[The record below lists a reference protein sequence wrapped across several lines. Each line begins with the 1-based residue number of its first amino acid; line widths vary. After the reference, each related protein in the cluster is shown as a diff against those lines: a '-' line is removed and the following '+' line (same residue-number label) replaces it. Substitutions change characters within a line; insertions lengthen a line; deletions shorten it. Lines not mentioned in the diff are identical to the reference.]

1 MAALSPAG
9 LAVFAVALGGLLR
22 WYRYNALSLWVDEGL
37 TVMHAR
43 LSWPLLLG
51 FGRIYDPHP
60 PLYYALVKLTSYVV
74 PEVTAGRLL
83 SVIAGTLTIVVVY
96 ALVTRLLHPWAG
108 ALAAVA
114 LAVAPLHLWYSQEA
128 RQYAV
133 TALLVAMTYLAL
145 VAYVQSGRRCWA
157 AIYGLAILLALYTE
171 YSALFALAPQLLLLT
186 LLLVTRR
193 ERAGA
198 LIGAGLLAGLCFLPW
213 LPRLLAVVGPTSAQA
228 QFTLSPARITA
239 TLLSIVGVAGN
250 SSYFYGSVP
259 TPWDVWPVPHA
270 LYLLALAP
278 AIASGILVVA
288 RRSAL
293 ALLTAA
299 GLLVGTIACA
309 AAVSLRYPSY
319 TERTVL
325 YAVLGWAIV
334 VGAASFAVRHPRWLR
349 ALVILSMALLL
360 TLDMVTA
367 ATIYAGADK
376 QNWRTLAA
384 DTAAAARLGLPVIT
398 YPSVSGVLIT
408 LYQPHALDR
417 RHIALADDDT
427 LTTARLLD
435 QQGKLP
441 DGLWASYIDTGNA
454 KRVLAPLAGWGYVR
468 LLHIYYFYP
477 LYLDLYARPTARL
490 GRNVAV
496 NGTFR
501 GMDARAVGWRLPRD
515 SVALLSDGAGGREL
529 LLPNGA
535 DGQGATLTIRARP
548 GHLYTLRLA
557 ARSRLAS
564 GFARAYLSCLSDKG
578 TLLAIAPDGGGAAAP
593 NDGRWHPITI
603 AALCPTATRALRIDL
618 RHSGSGQ
625 AYFRTITVHA
635 IAPVGP

>member
-1 MAALSPAG
+1 MGARTLPARTPASSAAIRAIHWAMAALSPAG
-9 LAVFAVALGGLLR
+9 LAVCAVALGGLLR
-22 WYRYNALSLWVDEGL
+22 WYRFNALSLWVDEGL

-43 LSWPLLLG
+43 LSWPVLLG

-60 PLYYALVKLTSYVV
+60 PFYYALVKVTSYVV
-74 PEVTAGRLL
+74 PEVIAGRLL
-83 SVIAGTLTIVVVY
+83 SVIAGTLTIAVVY

-108 ALAAVA
+108 VLAAVA

-157 AIYGLAILLALYTE
+157 TTYGLAILLALYTE
-171 YSALFALAPQLLLLT
+171 YSALFALAPQLLLL
-186 LLLVTRR
+186 VTRR

-198 LIGAGLLAGLCFLPW
+198 LIGVGLLAGLCFLPW

-228 QFTLSPARITA
+228 QFTLSPARIAA

-250 SSYFYGSVP
+250 SSYFYGSVS
-259 TPWDVWPVPHA
+259 TPWDVWPVPPP
-270 LYLLALAP
+270 LYVRVFAP
-278 AIASGILVVA
+278 AIVGGILVVA

-293 ALLTAA
+293 ALLTAT
-299 GLLVGTIACA
+299 GLLVGTIVCA
-309 AAVSLRYPSY
+309 AVVSLRYPSY

-334 VGAASFAVRHPRWLR
+334 VGAAPFAVRRPRWLR
-349 ALVILSMALLL
+349 ALVILSTALLL

-398 YPSVSGVLIT
+398 YPSVSGVLIN

-417 RHIALADDDT
+417 RQIALGDGDT

-435 QQGKLP
+435 QQGRLP

-468 LLHIYYFYP
+468 LLHTYYFYP

-490 GRNVAV
+490 GRTVAV

-501 GMDARAVGWRLPRD
+501 GMG
-515 SVALLSDGAGGREL
+515 
-529 LLPNGA
+529 
-535 DGQGATLTIRARP
+535 
-548 GHLYTLRLA
+548 
-557 ARSRLAS
+557 
-564 GFARAYLSCLSDKG
+564 
-578 TLLAIAPDGGGAAAP
+578 
-593 NDGRWHPITI
+593 
-603 AALCPTATRALRIDL
+603 
-618 RHSGSGQ
+618 
-625 AYFRTITVHA
+625 
-635 IAPVGP
+635 